1 MTTLRVGIASY
12 EKMKERTRA
21 IARGELK
28 PGPRDP
34 KVWFPSTESMAR
46 ILSSRNQDLLE
57 VIRRTS
63 PQSLTELA
71 EATGREKS
79 NLSRTLKTMQR
90 YGLVQVKE
98 LSNGRL
104 APKVTY
110 KRVELTMEL
119 GENTRT
125 ESKDRSNCG

>member
-1 MTTLRVGIASY
+1 MTTLRIGIASY
-12 EKMKERTRA
+12 EKMKKRTRA

-63 PQSLTELA
+63 PKSLTELA
-71 EATGREKS
+71 EATGRKKP
-79 NLSRTLKTMQR
+79 NLSRTIKTMQR
-90 YGLVQVKE
+90 YGLVQVTQQ
-98 LSNGRL
+98 SNGKL
-104 APKVTY
+104 TPKVAYT
-110 KRVELTMEL
+110 RVELTMEL
-119 GENTRT
+119 GA
-125 ESKDRSNCG
+125 

>member
-34 KVWFPSTESMAR
+34 KIWFPSTESMAR
-46 ILSSRNQDLLE
+46 ILSSKNQDLLE

-71 EATGREKS
+71 EATGRKKP
-79 NLSRTLKTMQR
+79 NLSRTIKTMQR
-90 YGLVQVKE
+90 YGLVQVTE

-104 APKVTY
+104 APKVAY

-119 GENTRT
+119 GA
-125 ESKDRSNCG
+125 

>member
-46 ILSSRNQDLLE
+46 ILSSRNQDLLD

-63 PQSLTELA
+63 PQSSDRACRGHGPEKAESLA
-71 EATGREKS
+71 HHQNHAT
-79 NLSRTLKTMQR
+79 LW
-90 YGLVQVKE
+90 
-98 LSNGRL
+98 
-104 APKVTY
+104 A
-110 KRVELTMEL
+110 
-119 GENTRT
+119 
-125 ESKDRSNCG
+125 C

>member
-21 IARGELK
+21 IARGEFKL
-28 PGPRDP
+28 GPRDP

-46 ILSSRNQDLLE
+46 ILRLQKLRPAECDSQD
-57 VIRRTS
+57 S

-71 EATGREKS
+71 EATGRKKP
-79 NLSRTLKTMQR
+79 NLSRTIKTMQR
-90 YGLVQVKE
+90 YGLVEVKQQK
-98 LSNGRL
+98 NGRL
-104 APKVTY
+104 APKVAY

-119 GENTRT
+119 GAR
-125 ESKDRSNCG
+125 